1 MIDLIQ
7 WRVTIGCF
15 YTARR
20 YHGKSVGNVSWKW
33 ISVYFMMSVTVI
45 AVIQMLILLCCDVET
60 NPGPTL
66 GSIHV
71 SLTNV
76 NMSVS
81 IVLTAANAVT
91 VLTKSG
97 FIVKEQWSDLA
108 RHLGVPLSEREKLI
122 ETAARTQDYLIVL
135 EKVLEWWISNHEASW
150 EILISSVTECSGSC
164 DSADNMRKFIG
175 TFENYNM

>member
-15 YTARR
+15 YTARHC
-20 YHGKSVGNVSWKW
+20 HGKSVGNVSWKW
-33 ISVYFMMSVTVI
+33 ISVYFMMNVTVI
-45 AVIQMLILLCCDVET
+45 AVMQMLILLCCDVET

-66 GSIHV
+66 GNIHV
-71 SLTNV
+71 SLSNV
-76 NMSVS
+76 MSVS

-108 RHLGVPLSEREKLI
+108 RHLGVPLSERKQLI
-122 ETAARTQDYLIVL
+122 EAAKTQDCLIVL
-135 EKVLEWWISNHEASW
+135 EEVLEWWISNHQASW
-150 EILISSVTECSGSC
+150 EILTSSVAEYSGSGT
-164 DSADNMRKFIG
+164 ADNMRKLG
-175 TFENYNM
+175 ML

>member
-1 MIDLIQ
+1 
-7 WRVTIGCF
+7 
-15 YTARR
+15 
-20 YHGKSVGNVSWKW
+20 
-33 ISVYFMMSVTVI
+33 
-45 AVIQMLILLCCDVET
+45 
-60 NPGPTL
+60 
-66 GSIHV
+66 
-71 SLTNV
+71 
-76 NMSVS
+76 MSVS

-122 ETAARTQDYLIVL
+122 ETAARTQGYLIVL

-150 EILISSVTECSGSC
+150 EILTSSVTECSGSC
-164 DSADNMRKFIG
+164 DSADNMRKLG